1 MRQPG
6 ITILISTY
14 NGSKKLPATIHAFT
28 NLKTEGIPAVE
39 CIIVDNNSNDGT
51 YKTAQKLWEE
61 YAVPFPLKLLSEPTP
76 GKQHAQE
83 LGMAHASYKYVI
95 TCDDDNSLYPDFL
108 QVGYRM
114 LEENPIIGVLGA
126 RGLPVSTVP
135 IPDWFPAYAYHFAC
149 APQAPATGSVHP
161 VRNVVY
167 GAGMW
172 VRMDAYDLAKS
183 LGFKL
188 VLQSRTG
195 KSLAS
200 GGEDSELCWA
210 LIFLGYEV
218 WYADELR
225 FEHHIPTERLTN
237 DYLERLIDGIGL
249 NGPLSRIHL
258 RIGKGEIR
266 KPVHLFW
273 LKESVYTL
281 WDFIT
286 SFFNSKYEK
295 PAEARKV
302 FRRNLH
308 YFLKLRSRY
317 DQLVNR
323 TLDYYMKSAPYREQ
337 KK

>member
-1 MRQPG
+1 
-6 ITILISTY
+6 
-14 NGSKKLPATIHAFT
+14 H
-28 NLKTEGIPAVE
+28 IPA
-39 CIIVDNNSNDGT
+39 
-51 YKTAQKLWEE
+51 
-61 YAVPFPLKLLSEPTP
+61 
-76 GKQHAQE
+76 
-83 LGMAHASYKYVI
+83 
-95 TCDDDNSLYPDFL
+95 
-108 QVGYRM
+108 
-114 LEENPIIGVLGA
+114 
-126 RGLPVSTVP
+126 
-135 IPDWFPAYAYHFAC
+135 
-149 APQAPATGSVHP
+149 
-161 VRNVVY
+161 
-167 GAGMW
+167 
-172 VRMDAYDLAKS
+172 
-183 LGFKL
+183 
-188 VLQSRTG
+188 
-195 KSLAS
+195 
-200 GGEDSELCWA
+200 
-210 LIFLGYEV
+210 
-218 WYADELR
+218 
-225 FEHHIPTERLTN
+225 ERLTN